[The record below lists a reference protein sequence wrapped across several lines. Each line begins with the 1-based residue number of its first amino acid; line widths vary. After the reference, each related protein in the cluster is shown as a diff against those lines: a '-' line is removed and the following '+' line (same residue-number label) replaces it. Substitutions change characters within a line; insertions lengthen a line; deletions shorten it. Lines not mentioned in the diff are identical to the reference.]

1 MLLPEIDDPWFEKLP
16 IEFPP
21 TVHKNHLSI
30 NGIIQRISNIGISK
44 SLNPCC
50 FSFCLVCFFFVPV
63 FLLIFFSTPV
73 YRKKA
78 VYTAP
83 FLIFY
88 FCIHPCTSIS
98 YYWYI
103 NMSILFSKTVISNIT
118 CFFYIC
124 GSFLIILYGIY
135 FRNSTSPPLIRR
147 HRFFTAIAPI
157 RYCPCITCVQ
167 YV

>member
-21 TVHKNHLSI
+21 TVHKNHLSMYEQCFTLSCHSECI
-30 NGIIQRISNIGISK
+30 NFIQFLLFLYFI
-44 SLNPCC
+44 
-50 FSFCLVCFFFVPV
+50 FAYTLVHPYHTIDILICQFFF
-63 FLLIFFSTPV
+63 
-73 YRKKA
+73 
-78 VYTAP
+78 
-83 FLIFY
+83 
-88 FCIHPCTSIS
+88 
-98 YYWYI
+98 
-103 NMSILFSKTVISNIT
+103 KTVISNIT

-124 GSFLIILYGIY
+124 GSFLIILYGTY